1 MKEEKKNCFQ
11 NRELSWLQFNE
22 RVLEE
27 AEDKNVPLCERLSFL
42 SIFQSNLDEFFMVRV
57 GSLRDQM
64 LLSESAKDNKTNMTA
79 QEQIVEILKRCK
91 ELGVKKDKI
100 YLELLGLLEKE
111 GVRII
116 NFQSISKKETEY
128 LENYFEKE
136 ISPLL
141 SSIVV
146 GKKQPFPFLKNKN
159 IYVAAILNTKNE
171 KEKIAIIPCNTGVF
185 ERLIELPSRRGSFV
199 LAEELILHFLPKV
212 FKNYKINAKSLIRIT
227 RNADIDAEQIYDED
241 LDYREHMAEVV
252 KRRRKLSPIRLEY
265 SRELDGATVATL
277 CKYMDLKKEQT
288 FYSHAPI
295 DLSFVSNI
303 RDYLRGKSNLF
314 FEKRVPQSPASINPR
329 KYMIEQIEKKDILL
343 SYPYESMRPFLH
355 LLSQA
360 AVDPD
365 VVSIKMTLYRLAK
378 SSKIVSALIEA
389 VENGKQV
396 DVLVELKARFDEE
409 NNIEWSRRLEAAGC
423 HVIYGLD
430 DLKVHSK
437 LCLITLKKQGK
448 IEYITQIGTGNYNE
462 KTAKLYTDLSLMTAN
477 PDIGQEASSVFQA
490 IALGEVVDNVEH
502 LMVAPKCLQNKVLDL
517 ITRETEKAKKGE
529 DAYIG
534 IKMNSLTDKK
544 IMNQLIKASRAGV
557 KIDLIV
563 RGICCLRSKIPG
575 YTDNIR
581 IISIVGRYLEHSRIY
596 IFGKGTEEKM
606 YLSSADLMTR
616 NTVRRLE
623 VAVPIYDTTI
633 KNRIRTMFQ
642 TMLKDNIKAREQM
655 PDGKY
660 VKVKREGETLN
671 VQEFLFEQAYEMAG
685 NPLKKESIDTEEII
699 EDQEMAEVTEKP
711 WEESAEVPEEAEET
725 KENKRKPG
733 RPKKIETEKKSN
745 RPKKTETKRKPGRPR
760 KTKIETVEK
769 SQTEEEVKEV

>member
-27 AEDKNVPLCERLSFL
+27 AADKNVPLCERLSFL

-64 LLSESAKDNKTNMTA
+64 LLSETAKDNKTNMTA
-79 QEQIVEILKRCK
+79 QEQITEILKRCK

-128 LENYFEKE
+128 LESYFEKE

-185 ERLIELPSRRGSFV
+185 ERLIALPSRRGSFV

-212 FKNYKINAKSLIRIT
+212 FKNYKINAKSLIRVT

-252 KRRRKLSPIRLEY
+252 KRRTKLSPIRLEY

-277 CKYMDLKKEQT
+277 CKYMGLKKEQT

-303 RDYLRGKSNLF
+303 RDYLRGNGDLF
-314 FEKRVPQSPASINPR
+314 FQKRVPQSPASINP
-329 KYMIEQIEKKDILL
+329 KKAIIEQIEKKDILL

-360 AVDPD
+360 AIDPN

-462 KTAKLYTDLSLMTAN
+462 KTAQLYTDLSLMTAN

-517 ITRETEKAKKGE
+517 IERETEKAKNGQE
-529 DAYIG
+529 AYIG

-581 IISIVGRYLEHSRIY
+581 VISIVGRYLEHSRIY
-596 IFGKGTEEKM
+596 IFGKGKEEKM

-623 VAVPIYDTTI
+623 VAVPIYDNAI

-642 TMLKDNIKAREQM
+642 TMLNDNVKAREQM

-660 VKVKREGETLN
+660 VKVKREGEACN

-685 NPLKKESIDTEEII
+685 NPLKKEQQEEEVV

-711 WEESAEVPEEAEET
+711 WEESSEVPEETEEP
-725 KENKRKPG
+725 KRTTS
-733 RPKKIETEKKSN
+733 RA
-745 RPKKTETKRKPGRPR
+745 KKTEPKRKPGRPR
-760 KTKIETVEK
+760 KTKIEEK
-769 SQTEEEVKEV
+769 KPLEEEKKEG

>member
-27 AEDKNVPLCERLSFL
+27 AADKNVPLCERLSFL

-57 GSLRDQM
+57 GSLCDQM
-64 LLSESAKDNKTNMTA
+64 LLSETAKDNKTNMTA
-79 QEQIVEILKRCK
+79 QEQITEILKRCK

-128 LENYFEKE
+128 LESYFEKE

-185 ERLIELPSRRGSFV
+185 ERLIALPSRRGSFV

-212 FKNYKINAKSLIRIT
+212 FKNYKINAKSLIRVT

-252 KRRRKLSPIRLEY
+252 KRRTKLSPIRLEY

-277 CKYMDLKKEQT
+277 CKYMGLKKEQT

-303 RDYLRGKSNLF
+303 RDYLRGNGDLF
-314 FEKRVPQSPASINPR
+314 FQKRVPQSPASINP
-329 KYMIEQIEKKDILL
+329 KKAIIEQIEKKDILL

-360 AVDPD
+360 AIDPN

-462 KTAKLYTDLSLMTAN
+462 KTAQLYTDLSLMTAN

-517 ITRETEKAKKGE
+517 IERETEKAKNGQE
-529 DAYIG
+529 AYIG

-581 IISIVGRYLEHSRIY
+581 VISIVGRYLEHSRIY
-596 IFGKGTEEKM
+596 IFGKGKEEKM

-623 VAVPIYDTTI
+623 VAVPIYDNAI

-642 TMLKDNIKAREQM
+642 TMLNDNVKAREQM

-660 VKVKREGETLN
+660 VKVKREGEACN

-685 NPLKKESIDTEEII
+685 NPLKKEQQEEEVV

-711 WEESAEVPEEAEET
+711 WEESSEVPEETEEP
-725 KENKRKPG
+725 KRTTSRAKKTE
-733 RPKKIETEKKSN
+733 PKSSK
-745 RPKKTETKRKPGRPR
+745 PKKTEPKRKPGRPR
-760 KTKIETVEK
+760 KTKIEEK
-769 SQTEEEVKEV
+769 KPLEEEKKEG